1 MAGNKQV
8 LFFIDM
14 VETEEYKNLFSAKLN
29 SDIKEVERI
38 GSGRNSRVYRLVCV
52 DGRIFA
58 AKVYP
63 RHEEET
69 RDRLGTEFRG
79 LTFLWKSGIRNI
91 PMPVSIDRKKG
102 FSIFEFIK
110 GRSVDLGQLD
120 LKDIDQAVEFLITL
134 DNLKV
139 RPDAEKLPP
148 ASEAFFS
155 IEDILDNV
163 ELRFKRL
170 SCVSPK
176 DMMVRE
182 LFCFLEQDFNPF
194 FEVIKGWSHT
204 RLGEF
209 GLAADLRLPISE
221 RTLSPSDFGF
231 HNALRRQDG
240 SLVFLDFEYFGWDDP
255 AKMIT
260 DFILHPGMA
269 LSFSMKER
277 FRNGLLD
284 HFGRSSNLCARLSAV
299 YPIFGLKWCLILLN
313 EFVPVDAARRKFAS
327 STQMDEDRNRAI
339 QLGKARNMLKEVRQ
353 TYEEY
358 FRFD

>member
-1 MAGNKQV
+1 
-8 LFFIDM
+8 M
-14 VETEEYKNLFSAKLN
+14 VETEEYKKLFSAKLN
-29 SDIKEVERI
+29 CDIKQVDRI
-38 GSGRNSRVYRLVCV
+38 GSGRNSRVYRLVCG

-63 RHEEET
+63 RHKEET
-69 RDRLGTEFRG
+69 RDRLGTEFGG

-91 PMPVSIDRKKG
+91 PRPVSNDRKKG
-102 FSIFEFIK
+102 FSIFEYIK
-110 GRSVDLGQLD
+110 GRSVDLSQID
-120 LKDIDQAVEFLITL
+120 LKYIDQAVEFLISL
-134 DNLKV
+134 DGLKN
-139 RPDAEKLPP
+139 RSGAEALPP
-148 ASEAFFS
+148 ASEAFFT

-182 LFCFLEQDFNPF
+182 LLCFLEEDFSPF
-194 FEVIKGWSHT
+194 FSMIRKWSCA

-209 GLAADLRLPISE
+209 GLDADLHLPISE

-255 AKMIT
+255 AKMII

-277 FRNGLLD
+277 FCNGLLD
-284 HFGRSSNLCARLSAV
+284 HFDRSSNLCARLSAV

-313 EFVPVDAARRKFAS
+313 EFVPADAVRRRFAGS
-327 STQMDEDRNRAI
+327 GKMDEFSTRTK
-339 QLGKARNMLKEVRQ
+339 QLDKAKNMLKEVRQ